1 MIYVKWDLKGRLTW
15 TASSGTRAQRRL
27 LIHYT
32 APRRWLPRGASSRS
46 GGRLWQVNRVSLHQD
61 ATAGCNG
68 LAQGGNGLAQVG
80 NGLAQGGSGLA
91 QGRNNLAQ
99 GGNGL
104 AQGGNGLAQGRN
116 GLTQGGNGLAQVG
129 NGLAQGGN
137 GLAQGRNGLAQGGNG
152 LAQGGNGLAQG
163 RNGSAQG
170 GNGLAQDGTGLAQGE
185 DGLAQGGNGG
195 SRPSK
200 PQGTRSLPVCVC
212 PRKRARYGEGTEARA
227 YGCHACHASAPP
239 LPGQRGV
246 SEAQVELYKGQSFD
260 FQHINFSILQWF

>member
-68 LAQGGNGLAQVG
+68 LAQGGNGLAQGGNGLAQVG

-91 QGRNNLAQ
+91 QGRNNL
-99 GGNGL
+99 
-104 AQGGNGLAQGRN
+104 
-116 GLTQGGNGLAQVG
+116 
-129 NGLAQGGN
+129 
-137 GLAQGRNGLAQGGNG
+137 
-152 LAQGGNGLAQG
+152 
-163 RNGSAQG
+163 AQG